1 MTRHT
6 QQIARWRVWP
16 QTAVVF
22 LLVCATGP
30 ACDKMP
36 LVAPT
41 GTTITL
47 YASSTGVGLNGSV
60 DLTATVIES
69 AGTAVQNGTVVT
81 FITTLG
87 SVDPAE
93 ARTQNGK
100 VTVKL
105 LSGTRSGV
113 AEVRA
118 LSGGASTKDALKINI
133 GAAAAAKVDL
143 VATPSALSSAGG
155 TVQLTAT
162 VSDANGNRLEGVPV
176 SFTTNAG
183 IISPSSVPSDANGE
197 ARASLVTA
205 SEAKVTATVVGGTG
219 STSTL
224 TATLTVPVR
233 ATPNVT
239 LTPPSNAVEGTP
251 VTFGVSITAVTG
263 TSVRT
268 AVIDFGDGA
277 TQNVSTSG
285 TSSASHVYDRSGT
298 FVVQATATD
307 AAGESATATT
317 SIVVQ
322 EVTVVV
328 GLTASPVSP
337 LVGEIVTFTPS
348 AVISPTGTSL
358 VIVRYEWTFGD
369 GTTGVTPTATA
380 FHRYSIRGVKTITV
394 RAVASNGRAGTAL
407 FKIEVL

>member
-16 QTAVVF
+16 QTAVVL
-22 LLVCATGP
+22 LLVGAAGL

-81 FITTLG
+81 FTTTLG

-118 LSGGASTKDALKINI
+118 LSGGASTKDALKINV

-143 VATPSALSSAGG
+143 IATPSALSSAGG

-176 SFTTNAG
+176 SFTTDAG
-183 IISPSSVPSDANGE
+183 IMSQSSVPSDANGE

-239 LTPPSNAVEGTP
+239 LTPPFNAVEGTP
-251 VTFGVSITAVTG
+251 VTFVVSITAVTG

-268 AVIDFGDGA
+268 AVIDFGDGG

-298 FVVQATATD
+298 FVVKVSATD

-322 EVTVVV
+322 EVSVVV

-337 LVGEIVTFTPS
+337 VVGATVTFIPS

-369 GTTGVTPTATA
+369 GTTGVTSTAAA
-380 FHRYSIRGVKTITV
+380 FHSYATRGVKTITV
-394 RAVASNGRAGTAL
+394 RAVASNGRAGTAAIT
-407 FKIEVL
+407 IEVL